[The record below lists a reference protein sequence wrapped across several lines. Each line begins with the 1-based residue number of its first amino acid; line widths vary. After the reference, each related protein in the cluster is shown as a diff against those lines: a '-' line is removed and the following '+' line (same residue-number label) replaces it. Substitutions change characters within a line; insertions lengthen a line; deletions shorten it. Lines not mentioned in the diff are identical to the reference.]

1 MCLIINK
8 PWDCTNPLLLLLFV
22 PLKPRLYSSY
32 MACQQAL
39 SKPSP
44 LNKEGISFYMQTCQ
58 QHSKFQVNLG
68 YKKICQKEGRKKIR
82 NNNKRRT
89 KPSQSAI
96 FLSFFLKK
104 KIYLFNVYEFCRC
117 LQTYKKIVSDSIHI
131 VVSPQVVAGNRTQ
144 DFQKHHL
151 SIPQPAISK
160 QAFCMLLPPCGIF
173 FSVLIITIPQ
183 SLQQQLKLITTKGI
197 FFEQHLASSPHITNL
212 QSTQKYVS
220 RKLGKALK
228 IQAQGKNS

>member
-68 YKKICQKEGRKKIR
+68 YKKICQKEGRKKKETTTIKEEQ
-82 NNNKRRT
+82 NQA
-89 KPSQSAI
+89 SQP
-96 FLSFFLKK
+96 FFFLFLK

-131 VVSPQVVAGNRTQ
+131 VVSHQVVAGNRTQ

-151 SIPQPAISK
+151 SSPQPAISK

-173 FSVLIITIPQ
+173 FSVLIIKIPQ

>member
-22 PLKPRLYSSY
+22 PLKPRLYSSH

-58 QHSKFQVNLG
+58 QHSNFQVNLG
-68 YKKICQKEGRKKIR
+68 YKKICQKEGR
-82 NNNKRRT
+82 
-89 KPSQSAI
+89 
-96 FLSFFLKK
+96 KK

-131 VVSPQVVAGNRTQ
+131 VVSHQVVAGNRTQ

-151 SIPQPAISK
+151 SSPQPAISK

-173 FSVLIITIPQ
+173 FSVLIIKIPQ